1 VALEFGEHGY
11 KPYKAKDVMARRFGD
26 CKDKAWLMK
35 SLLRS
40 LGIESHMVLV
50 RTRRQ
55 GKVTA
60 VLPSAALFDHAILYV
75 PKIDRYLDATATYHS
90 VHELPAQDQGA
101 SALLIAGKES
111 RYVTLPVGRS
121 STNQFIKDFRFVQ
134 TEEGW
139 DLAARMEFRGLYAAF
154 ARERFATAAQ
164 RKEKM
169 EQMLNREYP
178 GSQVGKVEFS
188 NLEPSARP
196 CTALAQAALPA
207 SSNKR
212 LHLLPRGHSLVRR
225 LAPHAQRTHD
235 LVLEYAYQWRWR
247 YGVSLSG
254 GKPLS
259 FSFEDASIT
268 SDFGTISVKGGEYAE
283 LTLSIDMIHIP
294 VSRYAEFRAF
304 LIKGDELIHRMST
317 VTLP

>member
-1 VALEFGEHGY
+1 
-11 KPYKAKDVMARRFGD
+11 M
-26 CKDKAWLMK
+26 
-35 SLLRS
+35 
-40 LGIESHMVLV
+40 V

-55 GKVTA
+55 GKVVSA
-60 VLPSAALFDHAILYV
+60 LPSAALFNHAILYV

-101 SALLIAGKES
+101 SALLIAGEES
-111 RYVTLPVGRS
+111 RYVTLPVGQS

-139 DLAARMEFRGLYAAF
+139 DLAARMEFKGLYAAL
-154 ARERFATAAQ
+154 ARRRFTTAAK

-169 EQMLNREYP
+169 EQLLNREYP
-178 GSQVGKVEFS
+178 GSQVGKVEFN
-188 NLEPSARP
+188 NLEPSAKT
-196 CTALAQAALPA
+196 CTALAQANLPA

-212 LHLLPRGHSLVRR
+212 LQLLPRGHSLVRMF
-225 LAPHAQRTHD
+225 APQTQRIHD
-235 LVLEYAYQWRWR
+235 LVFEYAYEWRWR
-247 YGVSLSG
+247 YGVSLSDN
-254 GKPLS
+254 KPLS
-259 FSFEDASIT
+259 FTFEDASIK
-268 SDFGTISVKGGEYAE
+268 SDFGTVSVKGGEHAE
-283 LTLSIDMIHIP
+283 LTLSLDMIHIP